1 MSFASLFSMIG
12 CGSKVYMGARYHV
25 CGGVGN
31 STVYER
37 SVRKYTASQTG
48 AFRFRTCMHVSGKY
62 LESYEVFLILQCTT
76 FV

>member
-1 MSFASLFSMIG
+1 MSSASLFIMIG

-37 SVRKYTASQTG
+37 APPQTG
-48 AFRFRTCMHVSGKY
+48 AFRFRTCMHVSGK
-62 LESYEVFLILQCTT
+62 
-76 FV
+76 